1 MANKM
6 ILERLELINFKG
18 VKSFV
23 LETNNGNTKVYGDN
37 ATGKTTLFDGFIWL
51 LFDKDSQNKKE
62 FSLKTLENGKE
73 VHYLD
78 HEVNGTFWIDGKRV
92 TLRKVYSEKWTKKR
106 GSATSEFSGHT
117 TEYYIDDIPSKKK
130 DYMDF
135 IDSIT
140 KEEIFKLLTS
150 PSYFNEQ
157 VKKLDR
163 RKTLVEVAG
172 DLTEEEIIKS
182 NPALEKVPAILQGK
196 TVEEHKTKI
205 TVKQK
210 NINDELKVIPVRI
223 GEVQRGLPDLNGLNK
238 QQLENDVE
246 EINQTIDEKM
256 TMINSIRNGK
266 SVTDKQMKI
275 QEIDMQL
282 IDIQRNHDMN
292 SKDSLYKLKAL
303 LQEEQSNVSIIQS
316 KIDSLKISKKY
327 NDDSIKKLSQEV
339 ISLRTHWNEINDEL
353 FEHNDK
359 CECPTCG
366 QALPQE
372 QVDEARN
379 KALSSFNLNKAT
391 KLEEITVKG
400 QQLNKRIEML
410 TKENESLE
418 AQYQKLNSQIE
429 EKQAAIQ
436 TLQEQIS
443 LNENS
448 LTDILDDPEYVS
460 KLKEKQVIQQEMKDI
475 QEMAEENIQSIQ
487 GEIVELKAK
496 REAVQ
501 ADIGKFAAAVQSQKR
516 IDELM
521 EQEKEL
527 AAEYE
532 RLEEE
537 LYLTE
542 EYIKTKVNLL
552 EEKINSRFKY
562 ARFNLFKTN
571 INGGLEEIC
580 ETTFNGVPYSSGLN
594 NAAKI
599 NVGLDIINTLSEHY
613 GFSAPIFIDNS
624 EAVTKLIDTEAQT
637 ISLVVSEADKTL
649 RVVTSNESSYQEVI

>member
-1 MANKM
+1 VANKM

-37 ATGKTTLFDGFIWL
+37 ATGKTTLFDAFIWL

-62 FSLKTLENGKE
+62 FSLKTLEDGKE

-78 HEVNGTFWIDGKRV
+78 HEVNGSFWIDGKRV

-106 GSATSEFSGHT
+106 GSATSEFGGHT

-130 DYMDF
+130 EYVDF

-140 KEEIFKLLTS
+140 KEEVFKLLTS

-172 DLTEEEIIKS
+172 DLTEEEIISS
-182 NPALEKVPAILQGK
+182 NPALENVPAILQGK
-196 TVEEHKTKI
+196 TVEEHKAKI
-205 TVKQK
+205 AVKQK
-210 NINDELKVIPVRI
+210 KINDELKIIPVRI

-238 QQLENDVE
+238 LQLENDVE
-246 EINQTIDEKM
+246 LINQNIDEKM
-256 TMINSIRNGK
+256 TLINSIRNGK

-292 SKDSLYKLKAL
+292 SKDSLYKLKAR

-316 KIDSLKISKKY
+316 KIDSLRISKKY
-327 NDDSIKKLSQEV
+327 NDDSINKLTQEV
-339 ISLRTHWNEINDEL
+339 LSLRGHWNEINDQL

-379 KALSSFNLNKAT
+379 KALASFNLNKAT
-391 KLEEITVKG
+391 KLEEITAKG
-400 QQLNKRIEML
+400 QQLNKRIEGL
-410 TKENESLE
+410 AKENEALE
-418 AQYQKLNSQIE
+418 IQYQKLNSQIE
-429 EKQAAIQ
+429 EKQATIGN
-436 TLQEQIS
+436 LQEQIN

-448 LTDILDDPEYVS
+448 LTDILDNPEYVA
-460 KLKEKQVIQQEMKDI
+460 KLKEKQAIQQEMKDI

-487 GEIVELKAK
+487 VEIVELKAK

-501 ADIGKFAAAVQSQKR
+501 ADIGKFASVIQSQKR

-527 AAEYE
+527 ATEYE

-542 EYIKTKVNLL
+542 EYIKTKINLL
-552 EEKINSRFKY
+552 EEKINGRFKY

-624 EAVTKLIDTEAQT
+624 EAVTKLIETEAQT
-637 ISLVVSEADKTL
+637 ISLVVSETDKAL
-649 RVVTSNESSYQEVI
+649 RVLASNESSYQEVI